1 MVAAHVER
9 HRDDLLVEFHADLF
23 LGFGHAGDTSLL
35 ALEGSRDDFDDA
47 ADFDAAGDGLGL
59 QVRENVLK
67 RGFPGKDVLGVLER
81 RLVDA
86 AASRRVSTTGA
97 ADELLHVVKRTGL
110 DEHVAAHGRWVEDG
124 HDFTLKGDH
133 GTAAV
138 EASVHFVS
146 DTLFGVDGGL
156 DDVEER
162 ADAAVHFSEEAV
174 GVFHVEVGEDA
185 VVILDGTGVNP
196 LGSGV
201 NARGCHLV
209 ALSNDEN
216 GHDVD
221 QVATHIDTALGAGG
235 VVVEVVNGNAGG
247 LSHTLEHFFGGVSD
261 APHAVP
267 EVGEVFGA
275 AVALE
280 QQQFL
285 FKANKGHKC
294 FRHIQSRSDSVAD
307 AKDIVN
313 QPRQEVVHEHQNGE
327 PDGSQH
333 EETDA
338 TDNSR
343 LTELLLR
350 RLARHAD
357 DTGP

>member
-1 MVAAHVER
+1 M
-9 HRDDLLVEFHADLF
+9 
-23 LGFGHAGDTSLL
+23 
-35 ALEGSRDDFDDA
+35 
-47 ADFDAAGDGLGL
+47 
-59 QVRENVLK
+59 
-67 RGFPGKDVLGVLER
+67 
-81 RLVDA
+81 
-86 AASRRVSTTGA
+86 
-97 ADELLHVVKRTGL
+97 
-110 DEHVAAHGRWVEDG
+110 EDG
-124 HDFTLKGDH
+124 HDLALKGH
-133 GTAAV
+133 HRTAAV
-138 EASVHFVS
+138 ETSVHFVS
-146 DTLFGVDGGL
+146 HPLFGVDGGL

-162 ADAAVHFSEEAV
+162 ADAAVHLTEKTV
-174 GVFHVEVGEDA
+174 GVFHVKVGEDA
-185 VVILDGTGVNP
+185 VVILDATRVNP
-196 LGSGV
+196 LGSRVDG
-201 NARGCHLV
+201 RGGHFV
-209 ALSNDEN
+209 ALGDDEN
-216 GHDVD
+216 GHDVNE
-221 QVATHIDTALGAGG
+221 VATHVDTALGAGG
-235 VVVEVVNGNAGG
+235 MVVEVVNGNAGG